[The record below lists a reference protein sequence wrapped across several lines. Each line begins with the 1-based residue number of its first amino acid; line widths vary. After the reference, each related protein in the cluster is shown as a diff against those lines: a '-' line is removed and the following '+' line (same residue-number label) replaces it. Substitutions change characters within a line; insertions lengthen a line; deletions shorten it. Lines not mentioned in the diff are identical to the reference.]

1 MIIGSALDII
11 AEIEAEKEKINKLLV
26 QAEKLAEKSP
36 PNKEKIYDLRRQ
48 ALVLINKYFNEPKE

>member
-26 QAEKLAEKSP
+26 QAEKLAEKNP